1 MHVYPRR
8 SLANPDYTQRSFN
21 HLKTTMKLRLIISAA
36 LFLTLTSAQVGA
48 APDKLQVATKFAVKL
63 GNDGPEGVAYDAD
76 TGHFYF
82 VAESTIYQTDQKGGI
97 KKRIGL
103 EDKVRFRGIARTA
116 KGQFL
121 ALAASSSEIHLIDSE
136 GKLLKR
142 IKLPKSPSYRAVSCS
157 EDGKTIYV
165 SDRSRIVVLDADG
178 KKTKVINIPNGDIQ
192 GIAAT
197 SDGGLWMV
205 DDETLVVTLL
215 DKAGKKAHEISL
227 KGLTDHI
234 DPEGLSLDPE
244 GGILYVCFDRSSGLI
259 GIDLSKLD

>member
-48 APDKLQVATKFAVKL
+48 A
-63 GNDGPEGVAYDAD
+63 PEGVAYDAD

-244 GGILYVCFDRSSGLI
+244 GEFFMFAS
-259 GIDLSKLD
+259 IDSLV